1 MEKCWKYERDTN
13 VFLKYGMIKKF
24 YYSKILVEILKEEN
38 KNIRTSVI
46 ERGKNQI
53 SASENLNWKL
63 EW

>member
-1 MEKCWKYERDTN
+1 MEKYWKYGRDTN

>member
-1 MEKCWKYERDTN
+1 
-13 VFLKYGMIKKF
+13 MIKKF

-53 SASENLNWKL
+53 SASENLN
-63 EW
+63 

>member
-1 MEKCWKYERDTN
+1 MEKYWKCGRDTN

-38 KNIRTSVI
+38 KNIRTSLI